1 MSKLLAKVI
10 ANTVIGLMFLSGGV
24 AAAETDISNSRAT
37 QVSLPTDLE
46 TVALFAQK
54 QQPVDPK
61 ELNCLARNIY
71 HESGSESEQGKIAVG
86 MVTLNRAEGDDWPDS
101 VCGVVKQKTQANGR
115 TICQFS
121 WFCNKA
127 RKTINEADERWQQS
141 LDVAKHLLSGGYNQ
155 YKAKYGRIMYFH
167 ATHVNPRWTNLRRVT
182 KIGGHVF
189 YAKAKI

>member
-1 MSKLLAKVI
+1 MSKLLSKVV

-24 AAAETDISNSRAT
+24 AAAEDISNSRAT

-54 QQPVDPK
+54 QQPVDQK

-71 HESGSESEQGKIAVG
+71 HESGGEPKQGKIAVG
-86 MVTLNRAEGDDWPDS
+86 MVTINRAEGDDWPDS
-101 VCGVVKQKTQANGR
+101 ICGVVKQKTKISGR

-127 RKTINEADERWQQS
+127 RQRIDEADEAWQQS
-141 LDVAKHLLSGGYNQ
+141 LDVAKHLLTGGYEQ

-167 ATHVNPRWTNLRRVT
+167 ATHVNPRWANVKRVT
-182 KIGGHVF
+182 RIGDHVF
-189 YAKAKI
+189 YASAKI